1 MQFAIIIQARLGS
14 KRLPGK
20 VLKEFKGY
28 NILNVLIS
36 RLRKS
41 KNVKNIIIATTKY
54 NKDNKIIEFCKKNS
68 VNFFRG
74 DEKDVLGRFYKAA
87 TKYKV
92 KNIIRITSDCPFIDI
107 NTLDGMVLNF
117 KKKKLDY
124 YSNTYP
130 EPSTYPD
137 GMDIEI
143 FKYKVLKITNKLA
156 KASSEREHVTLFMR
170 RFIKFNIKRHDQ
182 KKNYSKYRLTVDYFQ
197 DFILFSKIINYF
209 GKKITSTK
217 MNELIDFLSKNP
229 KLTRYQKK
237 IVRNESLYK
246 DILRDNIIN

>member
-107 NTLDGMVLNF
+107 NTLDGMVQNF
-117 KKKKLDY
+117 KKKKIRLL
-124 YSNTYP
+124 
-130 EPSTYPD
+130 
-137 GMDIEI
+137 
-143 FKYKVLKITNKLA
+143 FKYL
-156 KASSEREHVTLFMR
+156 
-170 RFIKFNIKRHDQ
+170 
-182 KKNYSKYRLTVDYFQ
+182 
-197 DFILFSKIINYF
+197 
-209 GKKITSTK
+209 
-217 MNELIDFLSKNP
+217 P
-229 KLTRYQKK
+229 
-237 IVRNESLYK
+237 
-246 DILRDNIIN
+246 